1 MYVNLFSAFLTAV
14 VRMLCCWETS
24 VGGFL
29 GVTAVFLQQR
39 RASRILLGL
48 QPVKEVQSRPW
59 SPLAGLLDRVGFLFA
74 VLITCWLLVNLVPPP
89 VTTDSDA

>member
-1 MYVNLFSAFLTAV
+1 

-89 VTTDSDA
+89 VPTDSDA